1 MSFYYLEKEF
11 YDYAEDIEGVNIHYL
26 WTPIGGVADWENQR
40 ETRFM
45 PLVQS
50 SSSLPA
56 TGVISAS
63 SSRLRKKIV
72 KLPRRILDPRSDTP
86 TNRYLLHHYFE
97 IFQDGRRHY
106 SPLYTEEIVT
116 DANAESAVAN
126 AGSNLHSPPPL
137 PTAYVN
143 IKG

>member
-1 MSFYYLEKEF
+1 MNWYYLEKEF
-11 YDYAEDIEGVNIHYL
+11 YDYADDIEGVNIHYV
-26 WTPIGGVADWENQR
+26 WTPRDGVADWENQR

-63 SSRLRKKIV
+63 PARLRKKIL
-72 KLPRRILDPRSDTP
+72 KLPQHILDPQSGTL
-86 TNRYLLHHYFE
+86 TSRYLLHHYFE

-116 DANAESAVAN
+116 NTNAQAVVPDTV
-126 AGSNLHSPPPL
+126 SNSHSTPFL
-137 PTAYVN
+137 PAAYVEV
-143 IKG
+143 KG